1 MESVAIISE
10 YNPFHN
16 GHLYQINQ
24 IKKIYPNH
32 VIIAIM
38 SGQFVQRGEPAFF
51 NKFIRTKMALQACD
65 LVVELPQFYAMS
77 YADDFAYG
85 GVQIAKSLQADV
97 LSFGSEIADINQL
110 NDLKNQLQANQKNT
124 NNKLSYATRLLDP
137 SVIQSNTILA
147 LQYMIQLEKINANI
161 ALLPIE
167 RIQNQYND
175 RFLTGHISS
184 ATAIRNE
191 LLKRNDVSHTV
202 PNPEFMNNKDGVTLA
217 QFYPYIRYSL
227 IQKDTDELIQIYT
240 MYEGLE
246 NRLKQAAINNE
257 SFDTFFKAI
266 QTKRYTN
273 ARLQRILLYILFNIQ
288 EKDKNKF
295 EQFNHIRVL
304 GMNDKG
310 QAYIKSLKQS
320 DSTINFATN
329 INKSNKIHF
338 DLEIKATQLYNMVAK
353 NKENDFNT
361 PVIR

>member
-85 GVQIAKSLQADV
+85 GVQIAKSLQANI
-97 LSFGSEIADINQL
+97 LSFGSEIADIKKL
-110 NDLKNQLQANQKNT
+110 NDLKNQLQSNQKNK
-124 NNKLSYATRLLDP
+124 NNKLTYAARLLNP
-137 SVIQSNTILA
+137 SIVQSNTILA
-147 LQYMIQLEKINANI
+147 LQYMIQLEKINAKI
-161 ALLPIE
+161 ELFPIE

-175 RFLTGHISS
+175 RFLTGSISS

-191 LLKRNDVSHTV
+191 LLMNNDISHTV
-202 PNPEFMNNKDGVTLA
+202 PNPEFMKNKDGVTLA
-217 QFYPYIRYSL
+217 HFYPFIRYTL
-227 IQKDTDELIQIYT
+227 IQKDTSELKQIYT

-246 NRLKQAAINNE
+246 NRLKQAAIQNASFE
-257 SFDTFFKAI
+257 SFFKAI

-273 ARLQRILLYILFNIQ
+273 ARLQRLLIYVLFNIQ
-288 EKDKNKF
+288 EKDKTKY
-295 EQFNHIRVL
+295 EQFEHIRVL
-304 GMNDKG
+304 GMTDKG
-310 QAYIKSLKQS
+310 QAYIKYIKNS
-320 DSTINFATN
+320 DTTINFATN
-329 INKSNKIHF
+329 INSSNKEDF
-338 DLEIKATQLYNMVAK
+338 KLDIKATQIYNLIS
-353 NKENDFNT
+353 NDKENDFNT